1 MRPLWAIAKRE
12 VTSFFLS
19 PLAYVV
25 LTAWLIYQGASF
37 WLLATWSAMQPMATG
52 GAGDNPLSHFYGGT
66 TLFYIPLLVF
76 VPLLTMRLLAEEHRQ
91 GTIEPLL
98 TAPVN
103 EVQLVLGKY
112 LAAMIFWVAL
122 WAPTF
127 IYVIIT
133 AQYGTVD
140 WGIVGAT
147 FLGLFTVGMYYM
159 AIGLVT
165 SALAKNQ
172 MSAAILAFAVLAA
185 LFVLG
190 MMQFLSQDD
199 ASRSVYEYL
208 SVWQHMSKF
217 STGLVDSRYLVFELT
232 VAALGVLLAIRVVES
247 RRYES

>member
-25 LTAWLIYQGASF
+25 LTAWLLYQGASF
-37 WLLATWSAMQPMATG
+37 WIMATWSAMSAGTG
-52 GAGDNPLSHFYGGT
+52 GSHDSPLQHFYGGT

-103 EVQLVLGKY
+103 EVHLVLGKY
-112 LAAMIFWVAL
+112 LAAMIFWLAL

-133 AQYGTVD
+133 AQYGSVD
-140 WGIVGAT
+140 WGVIGAT
-147 FLGLFTVGMYYM
+147 FLGLFTVGAYYM
-159 AIGLVT
+159 SIGLVT

-172 MSAAILAFAVLAA
+172 MSAAVLAFSVLSA
-185 LFVLG
+185 LFVSGL
-190 MMQFLSQDD
+190 MQFLSQDD
-199 ASRSVYEYL
+199 ASRGIWEFL
-208 SVWQHMSKF
+208 SVWQHMSSF
-217 STGLVDSRYLVFELT
+217 STGLVDSRYLVFEVS
-232 VAALGVLLAIRVVES
+232 VAALGVLLAIRVVET